1 MLMKKL
7 TKDVYMEVLFFAFVL
22 GIWLLWA
29 FILPLNEGPDEN
41 MRLQIAQFILK
52 YGKLPTGDQKEIMDY
67 TWGFTYAFRPI
78 LPQMLEALFMRIA
91 MVFTRDAF
99 ALLFSARLVS
109 VLSGAVFFWY
119 VKALGDMMFER
130 KSLRWVFLL
139 LNVCLP
145 QSSFLFTYLNCDSMA
160 LTASAMILYY
170 LLKGM
175 RNGFSVPAW
184 KAGLPH
190 YFLCRPHIRV
200 PKKHGLLHS
209 A

>member
-1 MLMKKL
+1 MKKL

-119 VKALGDMMFER
+119 VKALGDMLFER

-139 LNVCLP
+139 LNVC
-145 QSSFLFTYLNCDSMA
+145 Q
-160 LTASAMILYY
+160 
-170 LLKGM
+170 
-175 RNGFSVPAW
+175 
-184 KAGLPH
+184 
-190 YFLCRPHIRV
+190 
-200 PKKHGLLHS
+200 
-209 A
+209 

>member
-1 MLMKKL
+1 MKKL

-91 MVFTRDAF
+91 MVFTRDAVF
-99 ALLFSARLVS
+99 RA
-109 VLSGAVFFWY
+109 SGQCA
-119 VKALGDMMFER
+119 ER
-130 KSLRWVFLL
+130 
-139 LNVCLP
+139 
-145 QSSFLFTYLNCDSMA
+145 SSFFLVCE
-160 LTASAMILYY
+160 
-170 LLKGM
+170 
-175 RNGFSVPAW
+175 GFGGHAV
-184 KAGLPH
+184 
-190 YFLCRPHIRV
+190 
-200 PKKHGLLHS
+200 
-209 A
+209 